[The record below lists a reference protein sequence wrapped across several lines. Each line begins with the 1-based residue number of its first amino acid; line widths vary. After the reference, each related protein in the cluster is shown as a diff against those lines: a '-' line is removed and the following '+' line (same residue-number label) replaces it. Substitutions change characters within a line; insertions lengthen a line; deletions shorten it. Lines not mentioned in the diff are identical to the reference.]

1 GEKGILGSQMGDGAI
16 PAHVYR
22 ESLVV
27 GRPRLIAAYE
37 SYFAD
42 NTLSALVIPTTPL
55 PARPI
60 GQDETVELN
69 GEQVPTFFTYIR
81 NTDVASNAGVPC
93 LSVPAGLTA
102 DGLPVGIEFVGATG
116 DDATVLGIGKS
127 YEAARGP
134 VPGPNL

>member
-1 GEKGILGSQMGDGAI
+1 MGDGAI